1 MTAEKKPAKTGE
13 RKPPK
18 AKKPTV
24 EAPPAQLAKS
34 QAFVVERMN
43 RAMLKAAP
51 YNPRQIG
58 ETEKKRLRDGIAR
71 NGMVGTVTWNKRTG
85 NVVGGHQRLT
95 AMDSLEGT
103 ANYLID
109 VAVIDVDESREKEL
123 NVLLNNQQAQ
133 GAWNY
138 DMLGEILRDSSI
150 ELAGTG
156 FDAASVHQLF
166 GDAVSMVREDPLDD
180 LADKIREA
188 RDRYDAANKTMSER
202 RGSEYYL
209 VVIFR
214 NEAEC
219 SSFIGDYKLPDNRYQ
234 SGDDI
239 RGLITNGS
247 KPDEKKQTGKT
258 AEG

>member
-1 MTAEKKPAKTGE
+1 MAEEKIKTGARKKPAKKKAA
-13 RKPPK
+13 KP
-18 AKKPTV
+18 
-24 EAPPAQLAKS
+24 EAPPAVLAKS
-34 QAFVVERMN
+34 QAFVVERIN
-43 RAMLKAAP
+43 RAMLKSAP
-51 YNPRQIG
+51 YNPRSIG
-58 ETEKKRLRDGIAR
+58 ESEKKRLREGIAR
-71 NGMVGTVTWNKRTG
+71 NGLVGTITWNKRTG

-95 AMDSLEGT
+95 AMDSLEGS
-103 ANYLID
+103 ANYLLD

-133 GAWNY
+133 GVWNY

-150 ELAGTG
+150 DLTGTG

-166 GDAVSMVREDPLDD
+166 GETVSMVREDPLDD

-219 SSFIGDYKLPDNRYQ
+219 SRFIGDYKLPDNRYQ

-247 KPDEKKQTGKT
+247 KPNEKEQTGSAAK
-258 AEG
+258 G